1 MEENNKMGY
10 IPILRTDTINQSFT
24 RFEFPWPSPLLD
36 RANELREEIRKGKKF
51 PFKEVFYVHSADP
64 QGMGQ
69 KPLTFVRKILSLC
82 ADPSLFQNEDYP
94 SDIKQRAATILEN
107 CIGRN
112 TGAYSMPCG
121 MEVVRKQV
129 AKYIQQRDG
138 VPSHYENIFLSSGA
152 ADALR
157 ILLYLISYKDESD
170 KPAGVM
176 LQIPMYPLFSCTAL
190 EYGMYQ
196 IRYYL
201 NEDTDWSLDVPELQR
216 AINAS
221 RIHCKP
227 KVLVIINP
235 GNPNGNVLSKTE
247 IQNIIK
253 FAYEEKL
260 FILVDEVYQD
270 NVYDSDVEFLS
281 FKRILFEMGHP
292 YDQMQLAS
300 VNSGSKGLVG
310 ECGARSGYCEILNV
324 DSEVKDVLRKLASLR
339 LVQNIP
345 SQIVT
350 YCLTN
355 PPQPEEPSYK
365 LHFME
370 KKLILN
376 SLRERAQF
384 CYEKLNSVPGLSCR
398 RAMGAFFLYPRMHLS
413 RKAVK
418 EAQARNQT
426 PDEFYVTEL
435 LENYGVCVLPGCLF
449 GQREGT
455 YYFRMTFLSP
465 MDALMEIVEK
475 ILSFHQSFMDKFKD
489 EVYLKFAQSRSGF
502 SPKRFCC
509 GGATKE
515 EDAVLEQQPSPPG
528 LVNLFSQDSWSNVK
542 VPMDPWSYGGLLMA
556 PSHGRPVFGYFNNG
570 FLNVAVD
577 PSNNKEEPMHGQPVF
592 GKGKWWG
599 APLEAADTRKYRVV
613 GGLGLEGLVPI
624 WSDES
629 SLYPESSYSEDEA
642 DAGCQL
648 SSDPFLFDG
657 HFFFKMLTMLQMY
670 GMVVERRAV
679 GGSRL

>member
-24 RFEFPWPSPLLD
+24 RFEFPWPSLLVD
-36 RANELREEIRKGKKF
+36 RANELREEIRK
-51 PFKEVFYVHSADP
+51 
-64 QGMGQ
+64 
-69 KPLTFVRKILSLC
+69 ILSLC
-82 ADPSLFQNEDYP
+82 MDPSLLQNEDYP

-112 TGAYSMPCG
+112 IGSYSRPWG
-121 MEVVRKQV
+121 LEIVRKQV

-138 VPSHYENIFLSSGA
+138 VPSDYEDIFLTPGA
-152 ADALR
+152 TDALR
-157 ILLYLISYKDESD
+157 ILLYLLSYKDESD

-176 LQIPMYPLFSCTAL
+176 VPIPQYPLFSCTAL

-196 IRYYL
+196 IKYYL

-235 GNPNGNVLSKTE
+235 GNPSGFVLSKTE

-253 FAYEEKL
+253 FAYEENI
-260 FILVDEVYQD
+260 FILADEVYQD

-281 FKRILFEMGHP
+281 FKKILFEMGHP

-300 VNSGSKGLVG
+300 VMSGSKGFVG
-310 ECGARSGYCEILNV
+310 ECGTRSGFCEILNV
-324 DSEVKDVLRKLASLR
+324 DSEVKDVLKKLACIR

-350 YCLTN
+350 YCQTN

-365 LHFME
+365 LYFME

-398 RAMGAFFLYPRMHLS
+398 RVIGAIFVYPRMHLS
-413 RKAVK
+413 QKAVK

-426 PDEFYVTEL
+426 PDEFYAMEL
-435 LENYGVCVLPGCLF
+435 LENHGVCVLPGCLF
-449 GQREGT
+449 GQRTGT
-455 YYFRMTFLSP
+455 YHFRMPFLSQ
-465 MDALMEIVEK
+465 MDTLTVIVEK
-475 ILSFHQSFMDKFKD
+475 ILCFHQSFMEKFKD
-489 EVYLKFAQSRSGF
+489 EIFQ
-502 SPKRFCC
+502 
-509 GGATKE
+509 T
-515 EDAVLEQQPSPPG
+515 
-528 LVNLFSQDSWSNVK
+528 SNT
-542 VPMDPWSYGGLLMA
+542 S
-556 PSHGRPVFGYFNNG
+556 F
-570 FLNVAVD
+570 
-577 PSNNKEEPMHGQPVF
+577 
-592 GKGKWWG
+592 
-599 APLEAADTRKYRVV
+599 
-613 GGLGLEGLVPI
+613 
-624 WSDES
+624 
-629 SLYPESSYSEDEA
+629 
-642 DAGCQL
+642 
-648 SSDPFLFDG
+648 
-657 HFFFKMLTMLQMY
+657 
-670 GMVVERRAV
+670 
-679 GGSRL
+679 